1 MGNVGIIN
9 DTKSKPCRDI
19 YWFYIG
25 RSVPLKTN
33 YFAPILTSIQMFKC
47 MRWSFDTSCNT
58 TCWASIILNV
68 QNLQNRGLHFCREEK
83 LKVLIGA
90 HKSCLISCY
99 QHIKHTPLLQDVSHL
114 H

>member
-9 DTKSKPCRDI
+9 DTKPCRDI

-68 QNLQNRGLHFCREEK
+68 QNLQNRGLHFVVVRRN
-83 LKVLIGA
+83 LKVL
-90 HKSCLISCY
+90 K
-99 QHIKHTPLLQDVSHL
+99 
-114 H
+114 